1 MSASNDIAAA
11 RSRFAQDLK
20 NSAPIVNNPS
30 IVEAFTTVPR
40 EDYLGK
46 GPWRVHSRMRIGLSR
61 TISTDDP
68 RQVYHDVLVSID
80 DEKGINTGQPSLWAL
95 VFDQLNLK
103 PGQTILQVG
112 AGAGYFTAILAEL
125 VGKTGRVFAYE
136 IDKALALRAKENL
149 SRYEQVEVFAGDAT
163 QSRDLPALDVVI
175 VFAGVTHVPEQW
187 LKNLAP
193 GGQIVLPFTTASKWG
208 FMLLLERD
216 GDRFPVRPLF
226 QCGFY
231 HCDSARRGDEEKAL
245 ANALV
250 ASGGMPDRLGEYHL
264 RKGDDQITDAWLTTD
279 TYWISKG

>member
-1 MSASNDIAAA
+1 MSESNDIAAA
-11 RSRFAQDLK
+11 RRWFAEDLR

-30 IVEAFTTVPR
+30 IVEAFATVPR

-46 GPWRVHSRMRIGLSR
+46 GPWKVHSRMRIGLSR

-95 VFDQLNLK
+95 VFDQLNIK
-103 PGQTILQVG
+103 PGKTILQVG
-112 AGAGYFTAILAEL
+112 AGTGYFTAILAEL
-125 VGKTGRVFAYE
+125 VGKTGRVMAYE
-136 IDKALALRAKENL
+136 IDEALALRARNNL
-149 SRYEQVEVFAGDAT
+149 SRYKQVEVFAADAT
-163 QSRDLPALDVVI
+163 RSKDLPALDAVI

-187 LKNLAP
+187 LKQLTP
-193 GGQIVLPFTTASKWG
+193 RGQIVLPFTTAAKWG
-208 FMLLLERD
+208 FMLHLEKD

-231 HCDSARRGDEEKAL
+231 HCNGARREAEETAL
-245 ANALV
+245 ANALR
-250 ASGGMPDRLGEYHL
+250 ACGGMPDRLGEYHL
-264 RKGDDQITDAWLTTD
+264 RTEDDQTTNAWLATD